1 MFAQSSSS
9 TNTRNFLLRGAAEE
23 SCKISTTAT
32 GGGICASFPTFD
44 DMMAMD
50 VDDAG
55 LFLPS
60 QKMRPSTSN
69 RSATASNITV
79 EDVDDSLIDELAFLQ
94 ESFQAADGGGEME
107 DDERYFD
114 LFEEEEDSISATSPA
129 RFSTSRMIRP
139 SKNTANA
146 SSTVTTCKKK
156 SSTVE
161 QIKSLEAKL
170 TKSMQRTNMSRAVI
184 QDDMSSRPHHVSRS
198 SFASHVSTASLSSV
212 GTISSASSIPPPS
225 PRDTSNISPKRI
237 ASTAAF
243 LMGKRSTITP
253 ALEES
258 RKKLK
263 MYMEQL
269 DMSV

>member
-107 DDERYFD
+107 DDETF
-114 LFEEEEDSISATSPA
+114 
-129 RFSTSRMIRP
+129 
-139 SKNTANA
+139 
-146 SSTVTTCKKK
+146 SSTYSKKK
-156 SSTVE
+156 ILF
-161 QIKSLEAKL
+161 Q
-170 TKSMQRTNMSRAVI
+170 QHP
-184 QDDMSSRPHHVSRS
+184 PH
-198 SFASHVSTASLSSV
+198 
-212 GTISSASSIPPPS
+212 
-225 PRDTSNISPKRI
+225 
-237 ASTAAF
+237 AF
-243 LMGKRSTITP
+243 LRPK
-253 ALEES
+253 
-258 RKKLK
+258 
-263 MYMEQL
+263 
-269 DMSV
+269 